1 MHGAYAGDPDCFKDQ
16 SAIKLD
22 LRVKNVF
29 APHMV
34 TKMLVTED
42 LNSKTNYLVKVIT
55 TAKRVEVTVQNI
67 DTMEVK
73 LQYELEH
80 P

>member
-1 MHGAYAGDPDCFKDQ
+1 M
-16 SAIKLD
+16 
-22 LRVKNVF
+22 KNVF

-55 TAKRVEVTVQNI
+55 TAKRVEVTVQNL